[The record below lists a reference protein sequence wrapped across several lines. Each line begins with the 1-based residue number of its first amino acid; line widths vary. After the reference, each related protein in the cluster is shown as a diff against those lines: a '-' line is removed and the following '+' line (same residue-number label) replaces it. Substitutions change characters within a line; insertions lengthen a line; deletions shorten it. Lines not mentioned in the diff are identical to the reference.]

1 MNDAEVVTSYNLLV
15 EARLTK
21 VEVNSTAMAEDVKEI
36 KRNLRWLMGLVF
48 SINTT
53 IIGLLAKG
61 FNIV

>member
-53 IIGLLAKG
+53 IKGLLAKG

>member
-1 MNDAEVVTSYNLLV
+1 MTEVEVMNNYNLLV
-15 EARLTK
+15 ESRLTK
-21 VEVNSTAMAEDVKEI
+21 VEVNSTAMADDIKEI

>member
-1 MNDAEVVTSYNLLV
+1 MTEVEAMNNYNLLV
-15 EARLTK
+15 ESRLTK
-21 VEVNSTAMAEDVKEI
+21 AESNSTAMAEDIKEI

>member
-1 MNDAEVVTSYNLLV
+1 MTEVEAMNNYNLLV

-21 VEVNSTAMAEDVKEI
+21 VEVNSTSMADDIKEI

>member
-1 MNDAEVVTSYNLLV
+1 MKAKSEKTDLML

-21 VEVNSTAMAEDVKEI
+21 LETGAENLNDDIKEI
-36 KRNLRWLMGLVF
+36 KKTLRWAVGLIF
-48 SINTT
+48 GLNST